1 MFNQSCKEGWQLSCC
16 RCFAVLQPAD
26 HDGWPVSR
34 YEHPADLT
42 FSDKF
47 EVFNVSLQG
56 VMLQQPGGVVLPSIL
71 QSLTFGSR
79 C

>member
-1 MFNQSCKEGWQLSCC
+1 M
-16 RCFAVLQPAD
+16 LQVFRR
-26 HDGWPVSR
+26 VSR